1 MLVSSLFSALLA
13 FGVKPEEAMGYSA
26 IFCIPLFLSFIDLVS
41 ADKLF
46 GLSPQAWTIVLVAFV
61 GASAYGMLA

>member
-1 MLVSSLFSALLA
+1 MLVSSLFFALLA

-26 IFCIPLFLSFIDLVS
+26 IFCIPLFLSFILVS